1 MKKYLALAAVV
12 ATVGFSACSENTS
25 DVTNT
30 SQGQVRLVGE
40 ISNSN
45 VSMAFLKGDGD
56 VSFSEGATVDSLTIT
71 SVKTLVSR
79 IKLHRDKE
87 DTVTGD
93 RDFKTAPILLIAKR
107 DTSYAITTQPIPPGT
122 YDKIKFEF
130 HKFSGSE
137 KTEFQND
144 TNYRDFTGAKSATFI
159 IEGVLYKNGVAEN
172 FKYISDATA
181 NLSLKIEPSIT
192 LAEGTTTTVAVR
204 YDPFTIFKTNGE
216 VLDPRDTK
224 NASHIDNMIKA
235 AIRAIKK

>member
-1 MKKYLALAAVV
+1 MKKYLALAALA
-12 ATVGFSACSENTS
+12 ATVGFSACSEDTS

-45 VSMAFLKGDGD
+45 VSMVFLKEGGD
-56 VSFSEGATVDSLTIT
+56 VGLAEGALVDSLKIT
-71 SVKTLVSR
+71 RIKTLISR

-87 DTVTGD
+87 DSVTGD
-93 RDFKTAPILLIAKR
+93 RDFKTAPILLIATK
-107 DTSYAITTQPIPPGT
+107 DTSYVVTTQPIPPGT

-137 KTEFQND
+137 AVEFQND
-144 TNYRDFTGAKSATFI
+144 TNYRDFTGAKGATFV

-172 FKYISDATA
+172 FTYISDATA
-181 NLSLKIEPSIT
+181 NLSVKIEPSIT
-192 LAEGTTTTVAVR
+192 LAEGTTATLALR
-204 YDPFTIFKTNGE
+204 YDPFTIFKMGGE
-216 VLDPRDTK
+216 VLDPRDSK
-224 NASHIDNMIKA
+224 NESHIDKMIKE